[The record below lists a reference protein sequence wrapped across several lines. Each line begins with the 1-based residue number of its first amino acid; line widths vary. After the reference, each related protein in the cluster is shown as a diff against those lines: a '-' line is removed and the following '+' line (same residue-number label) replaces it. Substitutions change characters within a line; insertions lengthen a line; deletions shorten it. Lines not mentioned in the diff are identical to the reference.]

1 MDLWCTYYVCLK
13 AIDEYSGTTGK
24 TGCYYLS
31 ILVCENTC
39 ACTDVYTS
47 CAQTSQ
53 RLKLES
59 TVFICGDVPKTLHGQ
74 EAIHLC
80 KPRAGEES
88 VAVNKVT
95 D

>member
-1 MDLWCTYYVCLK
+1 MDLRCTYYVCLK

-24 TGCYYLS
+24 TGCDYLS
-31 ILVCENTC
+31 VLVCENTC
-39 ACTDVYTS
+39 ARTDAYAS

-59 TVFICGDVPKTLHGQ
+59 TVHICGDVPEILQGR
-74 EAIHLC
+74 EAVHLC